1 MTSASC
7 ARAIYWRARPGQLQA
22 YSDYLR
28 EQVEPIDH
36 AAQRSGAVHS
46 FSTLVDPAPNAAWT
60 HLRLFYFAS
69 AEQRANMVQALAEA
83 AATLTPDA
91 SVRQARAALAAT
103 LRERV
108 GEADF
113 EVL

>member
-1 MTSASC
+1 MATARYV
-7 ARAIYWRARPGQLQA
+7 RAIYWRAKPGKLQA

-28 EQVEPIDH
+28 EQVEPIDC
-36 AAQRSGAVHS
+36 AAQRDGVLHD
-46 FSTLVDPAPNAAWT
+46 FSTLIDPAPNAAWS
-60 HLRLFYFAS
+60 HMRLFYFAS
-69 AEQRANMVQALAEA
+69 AEQRANMVKALGA
-83 AATLTPDA
+83 AAVTLTPDA